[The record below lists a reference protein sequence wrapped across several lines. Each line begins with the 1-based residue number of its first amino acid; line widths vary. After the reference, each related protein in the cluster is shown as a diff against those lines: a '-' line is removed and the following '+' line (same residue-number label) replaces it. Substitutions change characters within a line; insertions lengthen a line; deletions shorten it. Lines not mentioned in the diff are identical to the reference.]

1 VNKLLDNVNQLLLIF
16 IVTVFSI
23 ITSYIADIAKST
35 QTLSLSVQELNI
47 RMGQTTDLLKDHEF
61 RIRAVENNTQ
71 KRR

>member
-1 VNKLLDNVNQLLLIF
+1 MFKFFENINQLLLMIIAAF
-16 IVTVFSI
+16 FSI
-23 ITSYIADIAKST
+23 ITAYIADIAKST

-61 RIRAVENNTQ
+61 RIRAVETNTH

>member
-1 VNKLLDNVNQLLLIF
+1 MNKLLDNVNQLLLIF